1 MNKYYRKISRTFN
14 ATYVKYDKGGDEQEE
29 YFAGRLT
36 KQEVISL
43 IYPFFPKII
52 QHVKIKCEM
61 DNHTFINGSTVEIVE
76 ENEYLN

>member
-1 MNKYYRKISRTFN
+1 MNKYYRKVSRTFN
-14 ATYVKYDKGGDEQEE
+14 ATYVQYAKGDDEQAE

-36 KQEVISL
+36 KQEVINL
-43 IYPFFPKII
+43 IYPFLPEII

-61 DNHTFINGSTVEIVE
+61 DNHTFINCSKVDIIE